1 MAAAVT
7 LKAEGAPVGAG
18 PCVVHVTAARGA
30 PEMPAHRQAL
40 PEVPHVKHC
49 PVCLQCTA
57 VRFDLNI
64 CSAHA
69 K

>member
-1 MAAAVT
+1 MQAHMPRT
-7 LKAEGAPVGAG
+7 LQQSVGL
-18 PCVVHVTAARGA
+18 

-40 PEVPHVKHC
+40 QRCRRVQNC

-64 CSAHA
+64 CSAYA